1 MLVGVNEDTAQ
12 TAAFPSLGILFKSA
26 SSNTASEHHRLM
38 NDDGAGGGD

>member
-12 TAAFPSLGILFKSA
+12 TAAFPSLEIFFKSP

-38 NDDGAGGGD
+38 NDNGAGGGD